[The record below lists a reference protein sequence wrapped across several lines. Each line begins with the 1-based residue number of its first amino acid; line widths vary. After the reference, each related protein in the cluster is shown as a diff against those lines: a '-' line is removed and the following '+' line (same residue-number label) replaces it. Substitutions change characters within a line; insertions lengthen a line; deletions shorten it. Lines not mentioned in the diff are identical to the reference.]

1 MFTVYIDDS
10 GTDPNQPM
18 AIASALI
25 IPAARVVAL
34 DKEWEKLTKKEGFT
48 EFHTSECVWL
58 NEDSEFAKWDAHKQ
72 KRVISRVRQIGK
84 KFGVQAMSLAIT
96 KADYNELVPDWLR
109 ELAGKYHYTWAIRNM
124 LDMLDR
130 WAAEHRVRVPFE
142 YIYAWGSKSRF
153 FLATRLG
160 PMALGA
166 VWRVGSIKIWRGD
179 FLSPGERL
187 VWRAGDIGTSLGT
200 CLPRQL
206 FLYFTTHRNRVSD
219 RKRLARPAL
228 FWMAPIHVRHGLSE
242 AVIDGSRHERLC
254 TVLAGKG
261 RESMGD
267 IQIEE
272 KNAFSRQSRVHWD
285 CLPITGDRDL
295 RTTLDAAGFGTQA
308 QPSSARD
315 RASRQR
321 SKDAASSA
329 GQRMLPRE
337 A

>member
-1 MFTVYIDDS
+1 MIHVKAFSSALASRGARWKDVLLVMFTVYIDDS

-124 LDMLDR
+124 LDMLDK

-142 YIYAWGSKSRF
+142 YIYDWMDPKAQKK
-153 FLATRLG
+153 AKAEIDTV
-160 PMALGA
+160 MAQAEEGA
-166 VWRVGSIKIWRGD
+166 CARGD
-179 FLSPGERL
+179 SGRYTNYSF
-187 VWRAGDIGTSLGT
+187 
-200 CLPRQL
+200 
-206 FLYFTTHRNRVSD
+206 
-219 RKRLARPAL
+219 RKRLDIPAL
-228 FWMAPIHVRHGLSE
+228 QCTDALAWTCYQFACFVHNQIPLSE
-242 AVIDGSRHERLC
+242 IAQESWNDYHEHHPKAGWLYAGGMKKEHLKEWVDKESKAPRTIERYETLKVKQDELKRL
-254 TVLAGKG
+254 K
-261 RESMGD
+261 
-267 IQIEE
+267 QE
-272 KNAFSRQSRVHWD
+272 KKKSNM
-285 CLPITGDRDL
+285 
-295 RTTLDAAGFGTQA
+295 RTAEDV
-308 QPSSARD
+308 
-315 RASRQR
+315 
-321 SKDAASSA
+321 
-329 GQRMLPRE
+329 
-337 A
+337 